1 MECEVAF
8 NIVDWFKK
16 AVTAKMVESVTNWL
30 QPRSVVQ
37 PGQWGNGDEQF
48 NTSASAAA

>member
-1 MECEVAF
+1 MVFSVDCILAF

-16 AVTAKMVESVTNWL
+16 AATAKMVESVTNWL

-37 PGQWGNGDEQF
+37 P
-48 NTSASAAA
+48 